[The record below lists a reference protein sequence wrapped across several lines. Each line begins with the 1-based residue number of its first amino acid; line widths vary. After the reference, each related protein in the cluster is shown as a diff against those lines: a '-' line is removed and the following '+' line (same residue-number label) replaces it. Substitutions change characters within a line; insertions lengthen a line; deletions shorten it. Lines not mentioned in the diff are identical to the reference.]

1 MSNIFTPFRYPGG
14 KSKIAPMVRKTI
26 KVNNIKNVVFCEPF
40 AGGAGVSIDLLMNGF
55 VDEIILN
62 DYDIAIYS
70 VWHSILYDTERLL
83 SAIENVTIDI
93 NEWKKQKAIYTS
105 LKDSSEYSFELAF
118 ATFFLNRTNVSGVI
132 TGGPIGGIDQNSK
145 YKLDCRFNKKALMDK
160 ISAIASK
167 RDKISLYH
175 MDASALICSVLTKMD
190 SSRLF
195 VMFDPPYYKQGES
208 LYKNAFQEKD
218 HIRLSNSIRMMS
230 SFFWILTYDNE
241 PIIREIYSYFP
252 QETFELQ
259 YSVRNKRVETELLI
273 YGPNTVFEKEEF
285 LSLF

>member
-26 KVNNIKNVVFCEPF
+26 KANNIKNVIFCEPF
-40 AGGAGVSIDLLMNGF
+40 SGGAGVAIDLLMNGF

-83 SAIENVTIDI
+83 FAIENVAIDI
-93 NEWKKQKAIYTS
+93 NEWKKQKDIYSS
-105 LKDSSEYSFELAF
+105 LKDSNEHSFELAF

-132 TGGPIGGIDQNSK
+132 TGGPIGGIDQKGK

-167 RDKISLYH
+167 RDKISFYH
-175 MDASALICSVLTKMD
+175 MDASELISSVLTKMD
-190 SSRLF
+190 PSRLF

-208 LYKNAFQEKD
+208 LYKNAFQKED
-218 HIRLSNSIRMMS
+218 HVRLSHSIRMMN
-230 SFFWILTYDNE
+230 SFFLD
-241 PIIREIYSYFP
+241 SY
-252 QETFELQ
+252 
-259 YSVRNKRVETELLI
+259 V
-273 YGPNTVFEKEEF
+273 
-285 LSLF
+285 

>member
-26 KVNNIKNVVFCEPF
+26 KANNIKNVIFCEPF

-70 VWHSILYDTERLL
+70 VWQSIFYDTERLL

-93 NEWKKQKAIYTS
+93 NEWKKQKAIYSS
-105 LKDSSEYSFELAF
+105 LKNSSEYSFELAF

-132 TGGPIGGIDQNSK
+132 TGGPIGGIDQMGK
-145 YKLDCRFNKKALMDK
+145 YKLDCRFNKKSLMDK

-167 RDKISLYH
+167 RDKITLYH
-175 MDASALICSVLTKMD
+175 MDASEFISSVLTKMD
-190 SSRLF
+190 PSRLF
-195 VMFDPPYYKQGES
+195 VMFDPPYYKQGAS
-208 LYKNAFQEKD
+208 LYKNAFQKED
-218 HIRLSNSIRMMS
+218 HVRLSHSIRMMD
-230 SFFWILTYDNE
+230 SFFWILTYDDE
-241 PIIREIYSYFP
+241 PIIREIYSDFP

-273 YGPNTVFEKEEF
+273 HGPKVVFKKEEP

>member
-14 KSKIAPMVRKTI
+14 KSKIAPMIRRTI
-26 KVNNIKNVVFCEPF
+26 KANNIKNVIFCEPF
-40 AGGAGVSIDLLMNGF
+40 AGGAGVSIDLLINGF

-62 DYDIAIYS
+62 YYDIAIYS

-83 SAIENVTIDI
+83 STIENVTIDI
-93 NEWKKQKAIYTS
+93 NEWKKQKSIYSS
-105 LKDSSEYSFELAF
+105 LKDSDEYSFELAF

-132 TGGPIGGIDQNSK
+132 TGGPIGGIDQRGK
-145 YKLDCRFNKKALMDK
+145 YKLDCRFNKKSLMNK

-175 MDASALICSVLTKMD
+175 MDASELISSVLTKMD
-190 SSRLF
+190 HSRLF
-195 VMFDPPYYKQGES
+195 VMLDPPYYKQGES
-208 LYKNAFQEKD
+208 LYKNAFQKED
-218 HIRLSNSIRMMS
+218 HVRLSHSIRMMD

-241 PIIREIYSYFP
+241 PIIREIYSDFP

-273 YGPNTVFEKEEF
+273 HGPKVIFEKEEA

>member
-14 KSKIAPMVRKTI
+14 KSKITPMVRNTI
-26 KVNNIKNVVFCEPF
+26 KANNIKNVIFCEPF
-40 AGGAGVSIDLLMNGF
+40 AGGAGVSIDLLMNSF

-93 NEWKKQKAIYTS
+93 NEWKKQKDIYTS
-105 LKDSSEYSFELAF
+105 LKDLSEYSFELTF

-132 TGGPIGGIDQNSK
+132 TGGPIGGIDQKGK

-160 ISAIASK
+160 ISAIALK
-167 RDKISLYH
+167 RDRITLYH
-175 MDASALICSVLTKMD
+175 MDASELIASVLTKMD
-190 SSRLF
+190 TSRLF

-208 LYKNAFQEKD
+208 LYKNAFQKED
-218 HIRLSNSIRMMS
+218 HVRLSHSIRMMD
-230 SFFWILTYDNE
+230 SFFWILTYDDE
-241 PIIREIYSYFP
+241 PIIREIYSDFP

-259 YSVRNKRVETELLI
+259 YSVRNKRVETELLV
-273 YGPNTVFEKEEF
+273 YGPKVVFEKEEF

>member
-26 KVNNIKNVVFCEPF
+26 KVNNIKNVIFCEPF
-40 AGGAGVSIDLLMNGF
+40 AGWAGVAIDLLMNSF

-62 DYDIAIYS
+62 DFDIAIYS

-93 NEWKKQKAIYTS
+93 NERKKQKDIYTS
-105 LKDSSEYSFELAF
+105 LKDLSEYSFELAF

-132 TGGPIGGIDQNSK
+132 TGGPIGGIDQKGK

-175 MDASALICSVLTKMD
+175 MDASELISSVLTKMD
-190 SSRLF
+190 PSRLF
-195 VMFDPPYYKQGES
+195 VMFDPPYYKQGAS
-208 LYKNAFQEKD
+208 LYKNAFQKED
-218 HIRLSNSIRMMS
+218 HVMLSHSILMMD
-230 SFFWILTYDNE
+230 SFFWILTYDDE
-241 PIIREIYSYFP
+241 PIIREIYSDFP